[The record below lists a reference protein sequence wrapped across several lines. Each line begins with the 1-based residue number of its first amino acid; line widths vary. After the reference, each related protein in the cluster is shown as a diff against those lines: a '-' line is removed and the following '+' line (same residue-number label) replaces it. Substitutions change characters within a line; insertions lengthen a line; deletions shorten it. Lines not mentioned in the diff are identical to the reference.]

1 MCPRTLASDL
11 ACAMYD
17 SWTEMKNSTGGEK
30 KTTTTNIVPF
40 CDFSLNKDTRGS
52 IFRADG
58 ATEGEDERHRAE
70 HWVNTNRAQSKDW
83 RPSDGGVEGG
93 RGRGG
98 GGYGWRET
106 VRERMESCGVLEF
119 RAGSQT
125 NLAHTGLNTQ
135 TYWLWFP
142 SHVLLV
148 PSLSDTTAPTP
159 SCPFQTA

>member
-1 MCPRTLASDL
+1 M
-11 ACAMYD
+11 
-17 SWTEMKNSTGGEK
+17 STDTGLRPGLCDVRFMDWDEKFNGGGK

-98 GGYGWRET
+98 YGWRET

-159 SCPFQTA
+159 SCPFRTA